1 VSSPDERRS
10 AWPGGRDLV
19 LGILF
24 ALAVGIV
31 AGLALAIVAA
41 LFAP

>member
-19 LGILF
+19 LGITAKNTLPI
-24 ALAVGIV
+24 ANGVQGIGV
-31 AGLALAIVAA
+31 ASM
-41 LFAP
+41 FT